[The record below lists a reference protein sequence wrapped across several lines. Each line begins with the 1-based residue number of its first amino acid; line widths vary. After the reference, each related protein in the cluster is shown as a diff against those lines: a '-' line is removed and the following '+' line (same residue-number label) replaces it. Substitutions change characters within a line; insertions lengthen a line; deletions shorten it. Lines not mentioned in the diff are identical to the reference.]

1 MSEKQFSPNGS
12 THISELIRTA
22 VENGSRTATVTGN
35 WEIETEVRIP
45 SDFTLILDGCHLKM
59 ADGVYSNLF
68 VNQHHNTDIGRTVQG
83 TDRNIN
89 ILGRN
94 GAILDGGTYN
104 GLSERTQLTN
114 GLPPIWKNNLLL
126 FTNVDGF
133 EMRDFTC
140 QNQRWWAMNFLF
152 CCNGTLK
159 NLHFHSNDTAI
170 DENGNVYHG
179 LIHNRYGDVLV
190 KNSDGIDLRQGCHHI
205 TIENITGFTQ
215 DDTVAVTGLRGEL
228 ERMYCVE
235 NADDDIYNISIRNV
249 MVSAFCAKVR
259 LLNQSGVRMYNILVD
274 GVFDTSKGNPHM
286 QSGGS
291 GVRLG
296 DNHMYGTR
304 HATED
309 ETKNITVQ
317 NVHSRAEFALRLAG
331 KMSACCFRNISHF
344 DDPALCVDDQANV
357 DTTSFFQA

>member
-126 FTNVDGF
+126 FTNVEGF

-152 CCNGTLK
+152 CCHGTLT
-159 NLHFHSNDTAI
+159 NLHFQSNDTAI

-215 DDTVAVTGLRGEL
+215 DDAVALTAKDGRLEEAFAVEGLCPDVHHVTVKNVETSS
-228 ERMYCVE
+228 YCS
-235 NADDDIYNISIRNV
+235 N
-249 MVSAFCAKVR
+249 MR
-259 LLNQSGVRMYNILVD
+259 LLNQGGIKLHDIEID
-274 GVFDTSKGNPHM
+274 GIYDTSKDSPHM
-286 QSGGS
+286 DRGNYAI
-291 GVRLG
+291 RLG
-296 DNHMYGTR
+296 DRHLYGSRQSTR
-304 HATED
+304 E
-309 ETKNITVQ
+309 EFYNITVR
-317 NVHSRAEFALRLAG
+317 NIRSRADFAVDLSVEPINLVLENVEAFDGAG
-331 KMSACCFRNISHF
+331 LI
-344 DDPALCVDDQANV
+344 DDRRDQP
-357 DTTSFFQA
+357 